1 MLLTVDEQ
9 SSDKALSK
17 KGKGKGKRPLSQTT
31 IREAGCPRASRHPAK
46 RPKAGL
52 LILSCAYTYSI
63 CFFVCTIDQ
72 CMEFFAQELSE
83 LTRNFCRSTVIGRGG
98 YGTVYKG
105 VLRYGSV
112 AIKVLSQVILMNVY
126 ICSVTTY
133 RTVNFYYRMVR
144 MLLVVAPLCYFKQK

>member
-1 MLLTVDEQ
+1 
-9 SSDKALSK
+9 
-17 KGKGKGKRPLSQTT
+17 
-31 IREAGCPRASRHPAK
+31 
-46 RPKAGL
+46 
-52 LILSCAYTYSI
+52 
-63 CFFVCTIDQ
+63 
-72 CMEFFAQELSE
+72 MEFFAQELSE
-83 LTRNFCRSTVIGRGG
+83 STRNFCRSTVIGRGG